1 MCIAGLA
8 AKKGNGMLAGHLMG
22 KAKESGAAKALG
34 KVDET
39 VAGKTASK
47 VEDTGAAKA
56 VKATKKKTNQALQIA
71 RNY

>member
-1 MCIAGLA
+1 MCVAGFA
-8 AKKGNGMLAGHLMG
+8 AKKGGMLAGHLAS

-39 VAGKTASK
+39 VAGKAASK
-47 VEDTGAAKA
+47 VEDTGVAKAAKA
-56 VKATKKKTNQALQIA
+56 TSNKTNEALQIA